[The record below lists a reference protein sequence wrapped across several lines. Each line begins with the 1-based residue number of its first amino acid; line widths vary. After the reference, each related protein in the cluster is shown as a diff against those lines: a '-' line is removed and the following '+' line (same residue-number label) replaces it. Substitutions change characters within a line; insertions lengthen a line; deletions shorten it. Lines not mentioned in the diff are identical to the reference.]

1 LNIPRATIAINRTMV
16 DRPVEGR
23 DRRSVPEVDC
33 DGDGVADWMAT
44 AGTDTDVVALFCW
57 G

>member
-1 LNIPRATIAINRTMV
+1 MNIPRATIAINRTMV